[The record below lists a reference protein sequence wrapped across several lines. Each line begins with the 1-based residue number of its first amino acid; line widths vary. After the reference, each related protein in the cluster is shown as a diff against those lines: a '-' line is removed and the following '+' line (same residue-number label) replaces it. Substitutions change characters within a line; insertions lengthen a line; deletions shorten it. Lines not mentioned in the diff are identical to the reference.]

1 MDVMFPQILDRMSLI
16 LGLSKKEVLNSDL
29 VKELC
34 ADLVNGQVIV
44 INSEKRKFSSI
55 GIDAHHGKQTLRK
68 TDRLHTH

>member
-1 MDVMFPQILDRMSLI
+1 MSLI
-16 LGLSKKEVLNSDL
+16 LGLSKKEVLHSDL

-55 GIDAHHGKQTLRK
+55 GIDAYHAKQTWSKIGPLP
-68 TDRLHTH
+68 TH

>member
-1 MDVMFPQILDRMSLI
+1 MEVMFPQILDRMSLI
-16 LGLSKKEVLNSDL
+16 LGLSKEEVLHSDL

-55 GIDAHHGKQTLRK
+55 EIDAHHGKQNLRK
-68 TDRLHTH
+68 TDRWPTH